1 MMELFWAFL
10 KIGAFA
16 FGGAYGAI
24 PLIRDTVLSHGW
36 MDAQMFAN
44 LTAVAESTPGPIMV
58 NLATYVGAAEAGLP
72 GALAATLGVVLP
84 SFVLILLVSAAF
96 RSLLGYPAVRAA
108 LQGIKPCLA
117 GLILAAGVGLCSDA
131 VFSGG
136 GADPVAAAVLGAL
149 LYFGV
154 YPRDFDSTLPALA
167 PMMEQAG
174 ISRGTAVSLLLGVL
188 VYGPVINLF
197 FAIGEEIGWR
207 GFLYPALRQRMFTL
221 PACLLVGAIWGLW
234 HTPINLMGHNYGTSY
249 PGFPWLGIL
258 GMCLFTT
265 SAGTFLAWLS
275 ERSGSLWP
283 AALAHGTINAAAQVA
298 LLFRGAEGA
307 VRQIWGPAVTG
318 ILAGMPML
326 VLSAVL
332 LVRKGS
338 WRKSW

>member
-1 MMELFWAFL
+1 MTHRPGGREMGGYLLLSYGTAWGIWRMCGMMPP
-10 KIGAFA
+10 GAVTA
-16 FGGAYGAI
+16 QLRNTVVMWTPALAVWLMWLAGRRR
-24 PLIRDTVLSHGW
+24 PVLSFSLRPALRRNW
-36 MDAQMFAN
+36 KW
-44 LTAVAESTPGPIMV
+44 
-58 NLATYVGAAEAGLP
+58 Y
-72 GALAATLGVVLP
+72 LAAWAL
-84 SFVLILLVSAAF
+84 
-96 RSLLGYPAVRAA
+96 SL
-108 LQGIKPCLA
+108 
-117 GLILAAGVGLCSDA
+117 
-131 VFSGG
+131 
-136 GADPVAAAVLGAL
+136 AAAVLGAL

-174 ISRGTAVSLLLGVL
+174 ISRGTAVSLLL
-188 VYGPVINLF
+188 
-197 FAIGEEIGWR
+197 
-207 GFLYPALRQRMFTL
+207 
-221 PACLLVGAIWGLW
+221 GAIWGLW

-318 ILAGMPML
+318 ILAGIMITN
-326 VLSAVL
+326 
-332 LVRKGS
+332 
-338 WRKSW
+338 

>member
-1 MMELFWAFL
+1 MTNRPGGREMGGYLLLSYGTAWGIWLMCGMMPQ
-10 KIGAFA
+10 GAVTA
-16 FGGAYGAI
+16 QLLNTVVMWTPALAVWLMWLAGRRR
-24 PLIRDTVLSHGW
+24 PVLSFSLRPALRRNW
-36 MDAQMFAN
+36 KW
-44 LTAVAESTPGPIMV
+44 
-58 NLATYVGAAEAGLP
+58 Y
-72 GALAATLGVVLP
+72 LAAWAL
-84 SFVLILLVSAAF
+84 
-96 RSLLGYPAVRAA
+96 SL
-108 LQGIKPCLA
+108 
-117 GLILAAGVGLCSDA
+117 
-131 VFSGG
+131 
-136 GADPVAAAVLGAL
+136 AAAVLGAL

-207 GFLYPALRQRMFTL
+207 GFLYPALRQRMSTL

-283 AALAHGTINAAAQVA
+283 TALAHGTINAAAQVA